1 MDHNYYNHIN
11 NSDTPYYPYTFYRPT
26 GCLVAA
32 PPTAYPPP
40 RPTPS
45 APPEESDHKR
55 VFPTHA
61 HGGAAASTLVGTGHI
76 PGHHGGNYPPP
87 PGGSYPTPPAN
98 HYPSTGCLVQTYVAT
113 PTEYPPPP
121 STAHGESDDKAI
133 CPTLDHG
140 GEYPPHEDVDTSA
153 DGALLTNDDVLG
165 DAIPEQQQDALRC
178 WCYSLLNLRVGASSP
193 RFPGS
198 HPVSLNRK
206 NLQFLGQTD
215 YRVTWKADGVRY
227 LMLINSDGCYLIDR
241 KFNFRRVQM
250 RFPRLTQENGRVTT
264 HNLTLLD
271 GEMVIDTDP
280 ETQEQERRY
289 LVFDVMAINGS
300 SVIECPFGERWKML
314 EEQVIGPRNL
324 EKQCRSQN
332 ANRCYKYGL
341 EPFRVEIKGFWLLSE
356 TNKLLKEFTPK
367 LSHGADGLIFQG
379 WNDKYVPFTHQG
391 LLKWKFQN
399 TVDFLF
405 ELVGPRRTRTLY
417 LYDGERERCMYGN
430 RLVFMNGEDPSEL
443 SGKIIECYYYE
454 KNVWCFMRVR
464 TDKTTPNQYRTF
476 QSEIG
481 SIQDNTTQEV
491 LLDEIQKIV
500 QSTAYV
506 IRMLMS

>member
-1 MDHNYYNHIN
+1 MDHNYNNHIK
-11 NSDTPYYPYTFYRPT
+11 NSYTPYYPNTFYPRT
-26 GCLVAA
+26 GCLIAV

-45 APPEESDHKR
+45 APPEESDQKR
-55 VFPTHA
+55 THA
-61 HGGAAASTLVGTGHI
+61 HDGAVASPLVGGRYGGVASSTFVGTGHI
-76 PGHHGGNYPPP
+76 PGHHGGHYPPP
-87 PGGSYPTPPAN
+87 PGAN
-98 HYPSTGCLVQTYVAT
+98 QTYVAT
-113 PTEYPPPP
+113 QTAYPPPP
-121 STAHGESDDKAI
+121 HGIPSTSYGESDVG
-133 CPTLDHG
+133 TSG
-140 GEYPPHEDVDTSA
+140 DV
-153 DGALLTNDDVLG
+153 ALLTNDDVLG
-165 DAIPEQQQDALRC
+165 DRIPQQQQDLLRC
-178 WCYSLLNLRVGASSP
+178 TCYSLLNLRVGASTP

-206 NLQFLGQTD
+206 NLQFLSQTD
-215 YRVTWKADGVRY
+215 FRVTWKADGVRY
-227 LMLINSDGCYLIDR
+227 FMLINSDGCYLIDR
-241 KFNFRRVQM
+241 NFNFLRVQM
-250 RFPRLTQENGRVTT
+250 RFPRLTQENGRGTT

-280 ETQEQERRY
+280 ETHEQERRY
-289 LVFDVMAINGS
+289 LVFDVMSINGS

-324 EKQCRSQN
+324 ERQCRSQG
-332 ANRCYKYGL
+332 ANPCYKYGL

-405 ELVGPRRTRTLY
+405 ELVGPRRTPTLY

-430 RLVFMNGEDPSEL
+430 RVEFMNGEDPSEL
-443 SGKIIECYYYE
+443 SGKIIE
-454 KNVWCFMRVR
+454 

-481 SIQDNTTQEV
+481 SIQDNITQEV